1 VPLSPRVPEENAR
14 IREATRARLVE
25 AALGLFARHGY
36 AGTTVR
42 MIARAAGVSTGLL
55 YAYFESKEG
64 LLRAIFEESMAEVRA
79 SFAEAEADGPPAQR
93 IERLVRASFRIVR
106 SREAFWRLSYGVRMQ
121 AAVLEELDEQ
131 TGAWTGEIGRVL
143 LGYLEEAGVAAPEI
157 EARILFAL
165 IDGVSQHY
173 VLNPESYP
181 LDAVIE
187 RIVARYR

>member
-1 VPLSPRVPEENAR
+1 VPEENAR

-42 MIARAAGVSTGLL
+42 MIAREAGVSTGLL

-64 LLRAIFEESMAEVRA
+64 LLRAIFEESMADVRA
-79 SFAEAEADGPPAQR
+79 SFAEAEAAGPPAER
-93 IERLVRASFRIVR
+93 IERLVRASLRIVR
-106 SREAFWRLSYGVRMQ
+106 SRESFWRLSYGVRMQ
-121 AAVLEELDEQ
+121 AAVLEELDERV
-131 TGAWTGEIGRVL
+131 GAWTEEIRRIL
-143 LGYLEEAGVAAPEI
+143 LGYLEEAGVEAPEI
-157 EARILFAL
+157 EAAVLFAL

-173 VLNPESYP
+173 VLDPEGYP
-181 LDAVIE
+181 LEAVIE